1 MLWAFVRM
9 WPVVGTYRPLDIP
22 FQQRSSLAGLM
33 AIFSLHSVPG
43 RLIQKSW
50 ISRSW
55 ALASE
60 TCWMAA
66 RAVRSPGTGYLCPS
80 M

>member
-1 MLWAFVRM
+1 MALCTTQHLVPQARQCGQ
-9 WPVVGTYRPLDIP
+9 PGGTYRPLAIP
-22 FQQRSSLAGLM
+22 FQQRSSLAALM

-50 ISRSW
+50 ASRSW

-60 TCWMAA
+60 TCKAT
-66 RAVRSPGTGYLCPS
+66 VRPLGALV
-80 M
+80 

>member
-1 MLWAFVRM
+1 M
-9 WPVVGTYRPLDIP
+9 VGTYRPLDIP

-50 ISRSW
+50 MSRSL

-60 TCWMAA
+60 TCWMA
-66 RAVRSPGTGYLCPS
+66 VRPVKSQGADCLCPLPHI
-80 M
+80 